1 MRTNPNEQAYW
12 DGTDRARRRLWN
24 AGSGWTETGAGSG
37 LAPAGT
43 LAVSGQRR
51 SANPY
56 APHPTTTAPSV
67 RPAPGVTIGL
77 FIVVASSIAVMVGS
91 VTTSITSSASF
102 TGGSRFG
109 GFAFSSSTTVSGV
122 DQGMSTLRGINGYIT
137 LVGGTVV
144 LVFAGLMAASDATSI
159 RLVGSIAA
167 LASLGL
173 SIYAVVRLVEKL
185 DAAHTPHGVSLD
197 VGWASSWS
205 WAPRRWRRCSPS
217 TSSARAASPADEAI
231 RRTSAGSYC
240 GGPDESCTVAVWVC
254 PELSVQPIVTLS
266 PGW

>member
-1 MRTNPNEQAYW
+1 MAEVESEPGHDSGAKPSPRHVAQSPAAGVATAPGPKEPGWYPVRTNPNEQAYW
-12 DGTDRARRRLWN
+12 DGSDWARRRLWN
-24 AGSGWTETGAGSG
+24 AGSGWTETGAGAG
-37 LAPAGT
+37 PAPAGT
-43 LAVSGQRR
+43 LAVSGQRM

-91 VTTSITSSASF
+91 VTTWITSSASF

-122 DQGMSTLRGINGYIT
+122 DQGMSTLIGINGYMT
-137 LVGGTVV
+137 LVAGTVV

-159 RLVGSIAA
+159 RLVGSVAA

-197 VGWASSWS
+197 VGWGVILVLGAS
-205 WAPRRWRRCSPS
+205 A
-217 TSSARAASPADEAI
+217 
-231 RRTSAGSYC
+231 
-240 GGPDESCTVAVWVC
+240 VATMFALY
-254 PELSVQPIVTLS
+254 ELTRSR
-266 PGW
+266 